1 MSLIAPYTLLLMKL
15 INHFYIDLIYKY
27 SLMIKKIY
35 KSLLLDKYI
44 KDIFFQGSG
53 NSIAQMI
60 SILILP
66 ILSRI
71 YNPEDFG
78 IFNIFTQFTALMG
91 ILLTFRLEYF
101 VLLNKS
107 NIEISCYLKK
117 IFSLSLILTLF
128 YSIIFLLFHQKI
140 TFFSEDITATSYFIL
155 CPLAG
160 LAFSFSILF
169 QQLVQREEDFKT
181 SGLSEI
187 INKMFYG
194 ITALM
199 GFFYKSVIFLLM
211 STVLGPLSKAIFLFK
226 KSNSEIV
233 RNSFSNSIVGK
244 IKKEIVK
251 NSISFSTSSLI
262 QFFIGILPIL
272 YITKNFSI
280 TTLGHFSLVI
290 SCLYL
295 PTSLLGNALG
305 QVYFQR
311 SSSLYH
317 EKKSFWKIWIKT
329 FKTVIYVGIPVYFI
343 VYLFSPELFPLVF
356 GEEWVDAG
364 RYASIFS
371 IASFFNFI
379 SIPMDRTSF
388 ILNKN
393 WYPVCW
399 NLLRLITVSFVIVYS
414 LEKELNFL
422 EFLNVYII
430 QISLMYLIDL
440 IFNMVFVKNTQ

>member
-1 MSLIAPYTLLLMKL
+1 
-15 INHFYIDLIYKY
+15 
-27 SLMIKKIY
+27 MIKKIY
-35 KSLLLDKYI
+35 KSLSLDKYV
-44 KDIFFQGSG
+44 KDIFLQGSG
-53 NSIAQMI
+53 NTIAQMI

-78 IFNIFTQFTALMG
+78 IFNLFTQITALMG
-91 ILLTFRLEYF
+91 IILTFRLEYF

-107 NIEISCYLKK
+107 NNEISCYLKK
-117 IFSLSLILTLF
+117 IFSFSFILTFF
-128 YSIIFLLFHQKI
+128 YSIILLLFHQKI

-181 SGLSEI
+181 SGFSEI

-199 GFFYKSVIFLLM
+199 GFFYNNVIFLLM
-211 STVLGPLSKAIFLFK
+211 ATVFGPLSKAIFLLK
-226 KSNSEIV
+226 KSNSKV
-233 RNSFSNSIVGK
+233 LRNSFSNTIVGK

-251 NSISFSTSSLI
+251 NSISFSTSSFI

-311 SSSLYH
+311 SSSLFH
-317 EKKSFWKIWIKT
+317 QKKSFWKIWIKT
-329 FKTVIYVGIPVYFI
+329 FKTVIYIGIPLYSI
-343 VYLFSPELFPLVF
+343 VYLLSPELFPIVF
-356 GEEWVDAG
+356 GDEWVDAG
-364 RYASIFS
+364 IYARTFS
-371 IASFFNFI
+371 IASFFAFV
-379 SIPMDRTSF
+379 STPMDRTSF

-399 NLLRLITVSFVIVYS
+399 NILRLVTVSVVLIYS

-422 EFLNVYII
+422 EFLNIYMI

-440 IFNMVFVKNTQ
+440 IFNMLFIKYKA